1 MKNHKL
7 NDQELEQFLVALTH
21 MRESELA
28 RLLDLVESLMIELRC
43 VSRHNDESP
52 AAAVTARR
60 LLECWNNE
68 VKRILKMQHANDT
81 A

>member
-1 MKNHKL
+1 MKNNKL

-28 RLLDLVESLMIELRC
+28 RLLDLVESLMQELKC

-68 VKRILKMQHANDT
+68 VKRILKMQHAND
-81 A
+81 AA